1 MKIIKLVLLLTIGV
15 LFSSGILTRAGDN
28 KNQQE
33 TEQINGKYRFTIE
46 FKENKKSNSL
56 EEVTI
61 KFENN
66 CESIALNNFLLNFY
80 SEKECYWGINDDFRF
95 TPDNPLILTGD
106 TIITKTL
113 KLESFK
119 FKSMKTD
126 EFKSLKEMMNTLQS
140 NPEYRI
146 VATIGD
152 PSKSENPYESS
163 LLTRSNMITI
173 KTE

>member
-1 MKIIKLVLLLTIGV
+1 MKIIKLALLLTFGV
-15 LFSSGILTRAGDN
+15 LFSGGILTRAGDK

-33 TEQINGKYRFTIE
+33 TEQIKGKYGFTIE

-66 CESIALNNFLLNFY
+66 CKYIALHNFLLNFY
-80 SEKECYWGINDDFRF
+80 SEKECYWGINDEFRF
-95 TPDNPLILTGD
+95 TPDNPLILTRD

-119 FKSMKTD
+119 FKSMKTK

-140 NPEYRI
+140 YPEYRI

-152 PSKSENPYESS
+152 PSKSENPYESN